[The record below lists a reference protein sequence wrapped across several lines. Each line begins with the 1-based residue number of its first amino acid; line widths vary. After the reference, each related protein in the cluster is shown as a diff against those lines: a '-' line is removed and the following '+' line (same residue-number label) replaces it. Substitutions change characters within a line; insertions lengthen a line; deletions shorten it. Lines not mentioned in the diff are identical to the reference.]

1 MLIIWNI
8 NNVENHKMDLNQEL
22 EILKKKEEL
31 LSDMIKKF
39 ELQQHKLQ
47 SEMKTLELIIG

>member
-1 MLIIWNI
+1 MELA
-8 NNVENHKMDLNQEL
+8 QEL

-31 LSDMIKKF
+31 LSDIIKKF